1 MESVFSVYVTVYL
14 PVDSM
19 VFLSSWPYHRPK
31 SWDPP
36 PPTIKIRI
44 GLTWPSAWPAVM
56 SSNANPANSFIV
68 FFMFKSICLLFALFN
83 HAHNAV
89 HPPPMPRECTQ
100 VRVISRFGRRSKFQ
114 RKTFPRIHQGCMMQ
128 HFRDRWDIL
137 LLVSL

>member
-31 SWDPP
+31 SWEPP

-44 GLTWPSAWPAVM
+44 GLAWPSAWPAVI
-56 SSNANPANSFIV
+56 SNNANPAINFIV
-68 FFMFKSICLLFALFN
+68 LFILKSIWFYSLLN

-89 HPPPMPRECTQ
+89 HPTPMPRECTQ
-100 VRVISRFGRRSKFQ
+100 VRVISRFGRCGKLQ
-114 RKTFPRIHQGCMMQ
+114 RKTFSWIHQRCMMQ
-128 HFRDRWDIL
+128 YFRDRRNIL